1 MRRSVLVFLILLVLT
16 VPAYAAYGRCVVHK
30 GEWVW
35 LREQPSV
42 NAKTIGQIRHGTDV
56 DIREIRNQYA
66 HVVWDCGDGW
76 ADVSYFL
83 LPHKEQVFVTTCN
96 VNKRETPDGRFMT
109 KIRSGVRVSVLGWR
123 YSKSGELWA
132 YTYKG
137 GYVKAE
143 YLEAAKSE

>member
-1 MRRSVLVFLILLVLT
+1 MRRAGIVLLILLMFAV
-16 VPAYAAYGRCVVHK
+16 VPAMAACGKCVVHR

-35 LREQPSV
+35 LRDQPTPD
-42 NAKTIGQIRHGTDV
+42 ARTIGQIRYGTEV

-66 HVVWDCGDGW
+66 HVVWENGDGW

-83 LPHKEQVFVTTCN
+83 LPHNEQIYVTTCN

-123 YSKSGELWA
+123 YSKKGELWA

-143 YLEAAKSE
+143 YLETAK